1 MSQCSKLFTQERFS
15 ERIKEHAVNVT
26 VQQVFPQE
34 RFSERIEEHVV
45 NVPMQQVVHSGAIFG
60 AN

>member
-15 ERIKEHAVNVT
+15 ERI
-26 VQQVFPQE
+26 
-34 RFSERIEEHVV
+34 EEHVV
-45 NVPMQQVVHSGAIFG
+45 HVPVQQVIPQERIFG